1 MKTVTVITGTGIPLK
16 RSDVDTDQI
25 IPAEWLKQV
34 ERTGF
39 EKGLFS
45 EWRDEREFVLNQ
57 EQYSGANILIGG
69 LNFGTGSSR
78 EHAVWAIQQYGFDAV
93 ISPRFADIFRNNCT
107 KNGLVPVTVS
117 AEFNAQL
124 MAAVQADPTLE
135 LTIDVE
141 RLTVEAP
148 AIGLETTFPLDPA
161 VQERFLEGLDD
172 IGLTLRHE
180 SDIDEFEAAR
190 KPWMPAQ
197 A

>member
-1 MKTVTVITGTGIPLK
+1 
-16 RSDVDTDQI
+16 
-25 IPAEWLKQV
+25 
-34 ERTGF
+34 
-39 EKGLFS
+39 
-45 EWRDEREFVLNQ
+45 
-57 EQYSGANILIGG
+57 
-69 LNFGTGSSR
+69 
-78 EHAVWAIQQYGFDAV
+78 
-93 ISPRFADIFRNNCT
+93 
-107 KNGLVPVTVS
+107 VTVS